1 MILDFLI
8 SKIFNLPNNSSII
21 VYQGGLGNQLF
32 QYLLGE
38 ELRKTYKKKVFYYD
52 MRDSYSNN
60 HYSQVSNIFDL
71 EIKKYIPSRKN
82 FLVRRIILSPKFLKI
97 MRFFFV
103 RFSIKIISNLFTEN
117 IYKNID
123 LEEVNKKQK
132 LTIFFG
138 TWHGL
143 INRYKIDIDEVCPH
157 GVSAAL
163 CDALKSSTGLRPPAS
178 EDTSEQ
184 WTRVS
189 VTIACMAKTFLHV
202 FSLCFLCLGT
212 FRE

>member
-1 MILDFLI
+1 MKTATFRNCPIFEGSVCSGHGHCRQSKGEGLLFGVCECYSGFAGLDCRETLQQLRDRLAARA
-8 SKIFNLPNNSSII
+8 FN
-21 VYQGGLGNQLF
+21 
-32 QYLLGE
+32 E
-38 ELRKTYKKKVFYYD
+38 
-52 MRDSYSNN
+52 DSYC
-60 HYSQVSNIFDL
+60 
-71 EIKKYIPSRKN
+71 
-82 FLVRRIILSPKFLKI
+82 
-97 MRFFFV
+97 
-103 RFSIKIISNLFTEN
+103 
-117 IYKNID
+117 
-123 LEEVNKKQK
+123 
-132 LTIFFG
+132 
-138 TWHGL
+138 
-143 INRYKIDIDEVCPH
+143 KIDIDEVCPH